1 MSDDGINR
9 PQFPQPTFPQP
20 SSFPQPTGQPLG
32 PGQFGAPPA
41 APPSTPPSAPQGQY
55 GGVPDYASGGPVATA
70 PKKKRKWWKIILGIF
85 VVLLLLIGGCTVV
98 VVKAAKDVV
107 GEGNKFLSALYTGND
122 AAVKRACPGAEREKI
137 AQLRSQLLEAGWK
150 GAKQLNS
157 FSTEDVN
164 GVSTGAIGGTVTAAK
179 GPHPVSLYIEK
190 NSNWCVKSAQVD
202 FTTIV
207 RGEVN
212 P

>member
-20 SSFPQPTGQPLG
+20 TSFPQST
-32 PGQFGAPPA
+32 
-41 APPSTPPSAPQGQY
+41 PPSTPPSPQGQY
-55 GGVPDYASGGPVATA
+55 RGVPDYASGGPVAA

-98 VVKAAKDVV
+98 VVKAAKTVV

-122 AAVKRACPGAEREKI
+122 AAMKRACPGAEREKI

-157 FSTEDVN
+157 FSTESVN
-164 GVSTGAIGGTVTAAK
+164 GVSTGAIGGTVTVTK
-179 GPHPVSLYIEK
+179 GPHPVTLYIEK
-190 NSNWCVKSAQVD
+190 NPNWCVKSANVD
-202 FTTIV
+202 FATVGT
-207 RGEVN
+207 GEVN